1 MAGDGVS
8 CLSLDPAKTV
18 TCLAGTV
25 SKAAAADVFG
35 SIAHDFA
42 TAADST
48 INWLWAQM
56 SDATAIRL
64 GGTAFNELL
73 AVAGLVAIVIAVGI
87 FAIQMAISAVRRDP
101 SGIGRAAGGLVVM
114 GLGGGAAIAVTE
126 LLLQA
131 VDAISAGVLQVTTGD
146 SMQQMGNSI
155 LAAGSISASTS
166 NPAALILISLLALAA
181 VVMVWLAL
189 TVRKLLVIV
198 AAVLSPFAFAGSL
211 ADFSRSWVRRWVEL
225 IVALVFS
232 KLILMFVFVIGLF
245 VLLKGLGSTSTGGTQ
260 QITQTVSGV
269 LILALAGFAPWVA
282 IKMAHFAGVHLEGM
296 HMMAAHATAGAGAV
310 QSMAR
315 PVSAA
320 VMPGGMA
327 GAAAAVGGSSTKR
340 WSPQTPANTS
350 SGTESLSA
358 VGNAAQSNL
367 GSEEAASGTTPSA
380 NGSGPSSNG
389 SPHKPDTTATS
400 SNPPT
405 TSTAGADASSS
416 RPPQTAREFFWQTQP
431 GRRSKHHARLGHP
444 NEPANTPVADPTS
457 HYANKPT
464 ERKPRAMNLSA
475 AFPAVSISP
484 NTSGLPG
491 LNELSNIVGAM
502 LTVGAILC
510 VLGVILSSAVW
521 AVASTSGNVQLVSRA
536 KTGTVVCGIA
546 ALLIGGASVLI
557 TFFVNAGSAL

>member
-1 MAGDGVS
+1 
-8 CLSLDPAKTV
+8 
-18 TCLAGTV
+18 
-25 SKAAAADVFG
+25 
-35 SIAHDFA
+35 
-42 TAADST
+42 
-48 INWLWAQM
+48 
-56 SDATAIRL
+56 
-64 GGTAFNELL
+64 
-73 AVAGLVAIVIAVGI
+73 
-87 FAIQMAISAVRRDP
+87 
-101 SGIGRAAGGLVVM
+101 M

-296 HMMAAHATAGAGAV
+296 HMMAAHATAGASAV

-327 GAAAAVGGSSTKR
+327 GAAAAVAGSSTEVAGRHRHPPTRPAVRNPCRRSETPPSPTSVPKR
-340 WSPQTPANTS
+340 PHPELPRRRT
-350 SGTESLSA
+350 
-358 VGNAAQSNL
+358 
-367 GSEEAASGTTPSA
+367 EAARRLTDHLT
-380 NGSGPSSNG
+380 
-389 SPHKPDTTATS
+389 
-400 SNPPT
+400 NPT
-405 TSTAGADASSS
+405 R
-416 RPPQTAREFFWQTQP
+416 RPPRLTHQPRRPPARTRPAPRPTADGAGVLLADQP
-431 GRRSKHHARLGHP
+431 GRRSKHHARLGYP

-457 HYANKPT
+457 HHANKPT
-464 ERKPRAMNLSA
+464 ERKPPAMNLSA

>member
-25 SKAAAADVFG
+25 TKAAAADVFG
-35 SIAHDFA
+35 AIAHDFA

-64 GGTAFNELL
+64 GGTAFNQLL
-73 AVAGLVAIVIAVGI
+73 AVAGLVAIVVAVGI
-87 FAIQMAISAVRRDP
+87 FAIQLGVSAVRRDP
-101 SGIGRAAGGLVVM
+101 SGIGRAVGGLVVM

-155 LAAGSISASTS
+155 LAVGSISASTS

-245 VLLKGLGSTSTGGTQ
+245 VLLKGLGGTSSGGTQ
-260 QITQTVSGV
+260 EITQTVSGV
-269 LILALAGFAPWVA
+269 LILALAGLAPWVA

-296 HMMAAHATAGAGAV
+296 HVMAAHATAGAGAV

-327 GAAAAVGGSSTKR
+327 GVAAAVGGSSTNR
-340 WSPQTPANTS
+340 WSPQTSANTS
-350 SGTESLSA
+350 GGSESLPA
-358 VGNAAQSNL
+358 VGNAAESNL
-367 GSEEAASGTTPSA
+367 GREEGSSATRPAA

-389 SPHKPDTTATS
+389 SPHKPDTTAAS
-400 SNPPT
+400 SPAPT

-416 RPPQTAREFFWQTQP
+416 TPPQTAREFFWQRNQTA
-431 GRRSKHHARLGHP
+431 AR
-444 NEPANTPVADPTS
+444 
-457 HYANKPT
+457 
-464 ERKPRAMNLSA
+464 
-475 AFPAVSISP
+475 
-484 NTSGLPG
+484 NTSAGWDTPTNRPAPPLQTRPPTG
-491 LNELSNIVGAM
+491 QTNPPK
-502 LTVGAILC
+502 
-510 VLGVILSSAVW
+510 
-521 AVASTSGNVQLVSRA
+521 GNPA
-536 KTGTVVCGIA
+536 P
-546 ALLIGGASVLI
+546 
-557 TFFVNAGSAL
+557 

>member
-25 SKAAAADVFG
+25 SKAAAVDVFG

-64 GGTAFNELL
+64 GGTAFNQLL

-131 VDAISAGVLQVTTGD
+131 VDAMSAGVLQVTTGD

-198 AAVLSPFAFAGSL
+198 AAVFSPFAFAGGL

-232 KLILMFVFVIGLF
+232 KLILMFVFVTGLF
-245 VLLKGLGSTSTGGTQ
+245 VLLKGLGSTGSGGTQ

-296 HMMAAHATAGAGAV
+296 HMTAGHATAGASAV

-315 PVSAA
+315 PVGAA
-320 VMPGGMA
+320 MMPSGMA
-327 GAAAAVGGSSTKR
+327 GAAAAVASSSTKP
-340 WSPQTPANTS
+340 WSPQTVANTS

-358 VGNAAQSNL
+358 VGKAAQSNL
-367 GSEEAASGTTPSA
+367 GSEEASSGSTPSA

-389 SPHKPDTTATS
+389 SPHTPDTTAA
-400 SNPPT
+400 
-405 TSTAGADASSS
+405 STNARHVDCRRRT
-416 RPPQTAREFFWQTQP
+416 RPAPRPRSQPREFFWQRNQAAAETP
-431 GRRSKHHARLGHP
+431 RPAGKPPRGRQHP
-444 NEPANTPVADPTS
+444 RADPTA
-457 HYANKPT
+457 HYANKPP
-464 ERKPRAMNLSA
+464 ERKPRAMNPSA

-521 AVASTSGNVQLVSRA
+521 AVASTSGNVQLVSWA

-546 ALLIGGASVLI
+546 ALLIGGASILI

>member
-1 MAGDGVS
+1 MAGDVVS

-18 TCLAGTV
+18 TCLAGSV
-25 SKAAAADVFG
+25 SKTVAADVFG

-42 TAADST
+42 AAADST

-56 SDATAIRL
+56 SDATAVRL
-64 GGTAFNELL
+64 GGTAFNQLL

-87 FAIQMAISAVRRDP
+87 FVIQMAVSAVRRDP

-232 KLILMFVFVIGLF
+232 KLILMFVFVIGIF
-245 VLLKGLGSTSTGGTQ
+245 VLLKGLGSTGDGGTQ

-282 IKMAHFAGVHLEGM
+282 IKMAHFAGAHLEGM
-296 HMMAAHATAGAGAV
+296 HMMAGHATAGATTV

-315 PVSAA
+315 PVGAA
-320 VMPGGMA
+320 VMPGGIA
-327 GAAAAVGGSSTKR
+327 GTAAAAAQSSPKS
-340 WSPQTPANTS
+340 WSPQTAANTQ
-350 SGTESLSA
+350 GATDPLSA
-358 VGNAAQSNL
+358 AAGQPAPSNVVA
-367 GSEEAASGTTPSA
+367 EAASSGAATPPANGSAPSPNGSTHEPTAATSA
-380 NGSGPSSNG
+380 NG
-389 SPHKPDTTATS
+389 AT
-400 SNPPT
+400 PAA
-405 TSTAGADASSS
+405 AGADASASTPRS
-416 RPPQTAREFFWQTQP
+416 GPQTAREFFWQTNQAA
-431 GRRSKHHARLGHP
+431 AR
-444 NEPANTPVADPTS
+444 NT
-457 HYANKPT
+457 
-464 ERKPRAMNLSA
+464 
-475 AFPAVSISP
+475 
-484 NTSGLPG
+484 TSGP
-491 LNELSNIVGAM
+491 E
-502 LTVGAILC
+502 
-510 VLGVILSSAVW
+510 
-521 AVASTSGNVQLVSRA
+521 TSPPTPRSRTDPQPRQQTLRKETPCHERA
-536 KTGTVVCGIA
+536 RRFSRRVYF
-546 ALLIGGASVLI
+546 S
-557 TFFVNAGSAL
+557 